1 VHGAWLCMVP
11 GIDLSKLTA
20 AEKDALILSLLPL
33 AGHLAAALARVA
45 ELEAR
50 LARLERPGKTPDN
63 SSLPPSKGRKP
74 ERPNSGKPLRRSR
87 PGFGRAL
94 EANPDRVVDAM
105 LGACP
110 HCAAAFPAGQ
120 QTPQQVHDRIGLPPV
135 RPDVT
140 RVRLFGGKCACCGAG
155 ASAPAPCGL
164 EPGSR
169 FGQPA
174 TALVVCLR
182 YAQAIGLERLAALTE
197 DPFGLSIPLA
207 IPLGALASGSEG
219 ATSSMLARAHEPLL
233 AAAATAGACVIAS
246 AVVWC
251 RTCPA
256 APGRRSGC
264 RICLAASAATGC
276 TGRCAWGTCCAT
288 HLRRGVRRHRLQ
300 RRAPAAAARHR
311 HRAAAER
318 AGRQHPPAIP
328 GRPGP
333 QARPDHGRCPHWRAR
348 AQAAP
353 PHRFQPGAPL
363 HVHHQPRR
371 ARYQHRV
378 QTPSPPQRDLPQS
391 NQQVPLRVGRRNL
404 RRLPNRRQHRK
415 GQLNLSARHP
425 PLRPAR
431 SVSRKNHRLPRVS
444 NYVRPVAAGLFPCCP
459 AECDGSVAWCQ
470 CHPGCGLCRWATPP
484 A

>member
-1 VHGAWLCMVP
+1 MMVDAATAGPVQAVHGAWLCMVP

-246 AVVWC
+246 AVV
-251 RTCPA
+251 CPDETSA
-256 APGRRSGC
+256 RVSGKTWWEWVFVGT
-264 RICLAASAATGC
+264 LAVLHVS
-276 TGRCAWGTCCAT
+276 
-288 HLRRGVRRHRLQ
+288 LQ
-300 RRAPAAAARHR
+300 RRVPAAAARHR
-311 HRAAAER
+311 HRHRAAAGK

-333 QARPDHGRCPHWRAR
+333 QARPDRGRCPRWRAR

-353 PHRFQPGAPL
+353 PHRRQPGAP
-363 HVHHQPRR
+363 VRARHQPRR
-371 ARYQHRV
+371 ARHQHRV
-378 QTPSPPQRDLPQS
+378 RTLPPPQRDLPQS
-391 NQQVPLRVGRRNL
+391 DQQVPLRVGRRNL
-404 RRLPNRRQHRK
+404 RRLPNHRQHRK
-415 GQLNLSARHP
+415 GQPSLSARRP
-425 PLRPAR
+425 PLRPPR
-431 SVSRKNHRLPRVS
+431 PVSRKNHRLPRMS
-444 NYVRPVAAGLFPCCP
+444 NY
-459 AECDGSVAWCQ
+459 SS
-470 CHPGCGLCRWATPP
+470 
-484 A
+484 